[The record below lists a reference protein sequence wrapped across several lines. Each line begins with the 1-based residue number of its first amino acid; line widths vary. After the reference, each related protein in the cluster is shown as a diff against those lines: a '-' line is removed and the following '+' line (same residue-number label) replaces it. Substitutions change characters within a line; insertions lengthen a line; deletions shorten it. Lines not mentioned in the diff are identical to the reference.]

1 MNFTKLAL
9 IEKGKK
15 SYTCRI
21 CDYVKY
27 ASFPATGHSFA
38 DGVCSVC
45 GYWDW
50 SYTAFDEC
58 LHVNRFGT
66 WITKPTCT
74 ADGEVRLD
82 CNYCTDA
89 QTVTVPAHG
98 HEFAEDIC
106 IHCNAEIGCVHSYEN
121 GVCTLCGEA
130 DPDYVA
136 PVIPGDVDGN
146 GVLNIIDIARL
157 YGNVKGSAQLEDT
170 AVADFNG
177 DGKLNIIDVAQAYAQ
192 VKG

>member
-38 DGVCSVC
+38 DGVCSGC
-45 GYWDW
+45 G
-50 SYTAFDEC
+50 F
-58 LHVNRFGT
+58 
-66 WITKPTCT
+66 
-74 ADGEVRLD
+74 
-82 CNYCTDA
+82 
-89 QTVTVPAHG
+89 
-98 HEFAEDIC
+98 
-106 IHCNAEIGCVHSYEN
+106 
-121 GVCTLCGEA
+121 EA
-130 DPDYVA
+130 PDPDYVA

-170 AVADFNG
+170 AAADFNG
-177 DGKLNIIDVAQAYAQ
+177 DGKINIIDVAQAYAQ